1 MGFFEEMDQDDI
13 AAQEEL
19 AQQIENGEEVE
30 EPADGESSMLE
41 EDPYTDLVNELMDES
56 DEATLESAAV
66 RLDQARLYEMLAK
79 HNMFEGVEASQ
90 AAIRKVQK
98 EMKDFV
104 MDRLAI
110 LLGMKQ
116 EQSKSEQPQSFQVKL
131 PFNPLEIEVL
141 KDLAKAASKG
151 ATLDVDEEEVAV
163 ATPVSLPKVQPKP
176 ALTLKTIKGAASPRQ
191 APSYQHKRS
200 ASVPTPK
207 VRQKTQAVPQKPA
220 RPVVKPLE
228 KDPREM
234 EPQELKERNELTKGA
249 YAGKK
254 ANNPNRKPIIS
265 GEQSLA
271 MWSSRQAQHREQN
284 DFVNLATGGKAVN
297 VEDVS
302 DTSDDYTPGY

>member
-1 MGFFEEMDQDDI
+1 MGFFEEMNEDDI

-30 EPADGESSMLE
+30 QYKEAEEVSEEEEPYS
-41 EDPYTDLVNELMDES
+41 DLLSGLMDES

-79 HNMFEGVEASQ
+79 HNMFDGVDASPT
-90 AAIRKVQK
+90 AIRKVQK

-104 MDRLAI
+104 MDRLAV

-116 EQSKSEQPQSFQVKL
+116 EQSKVEQPQSFQVKL
-131 PFNPLEIEVL
+131 PFNQVEIEVL
-141 KDLAKAASKG
+141 KDLAKVASKG
-151 ATLDVDEEEVAV
+151 ATLDADDEAEAV

-176 ALTLKTIKGAASPRQ
+176 ALTLKTIKAASQRP
-191 APSYQHKRS
+191 APVAQPKRS
-200 ASVPTPK
+200 APVPTPK
-207 VRQKTQAVPQKPA
+207 A
-220 RPVVKPLE
+220 RPKAQQPTKKVARPAVKPLE
-228 KDPREM
+228 KDPRDM
-234 EPQELKERNELTKGA
+234 EPEELKERNELTKGA

-254 ANNPNRKPIIS
+254 ATNPNRKPIIS

-284 DFVNLATGGKAVN
+284 EFVNLATGGKAGGI
-297 VEDVS
+297 EDIS
-302 DTSDDYTPGY
+302 DAGDDYTPGY